1 MAKDVT
7 KIKVLTESHTLSV
20 DGTDVGYL
28 KGETVIS
35 KTVDTNAIEVDQIRA
50 PLEFYPMSTGVTVTC
65 MIAQASLENL
75 KIAWNESPAIAG
87 GVLKGGVVTILP
99 IRALQ
104 FTGVYRVDGTNTTR
118 VLDVF
123 RCQNFAESGNSQNY
137 GNIATVPIVFTMV
150 PDTAKAA
157 GEEFYT
163 LTDT

>member
-20 DGTDVGYL
+20 DGNDVGYL
-28 KGETVIS
+28 KGETVIE

-50 PLEFYPMSTGVTVTC
+50 PLEFYPMSTAMSVTC
-65 MIAQASLENL
+65 TLAQASLENL

-87 GVLKGGVVTILP
+87 GVLKGGVVTDLP
-99 IRALQ
+99 IHTLQ
-104 FTGVYRVDGTNTTR
+104 FTGVYRVDGTDTTR
-118 VLDVF
+118 VLAVF
-123 RCQNFAESGNSQNY
+123 KCQNFASAGNSQNY
-137 GNIATVPIVFTMV
+137 GNIAVVPYTFSML
-150 PDTAKAA
+150 PDTTKAA